1 MGSVLGI
8 NQKSK
13 FSDTKINLKQG
24 SNIIFYTDGVIES
37 FDNNNQQYGEKRL
50 INAISNYHESE
61 KEQILDYIKKDIKK
75 YTGKKDYWDD
85 DITMI
90 GIYLKNLRDKPK

>member
-1 MGSVLGI
+1 M
-8 NQKSK
+8 
-13 FSDTKINLKQG
+13 FRDKINLKQG

-61 KEQILDYIKKDIKK
+61 KEQIQII
-75 YTGKKDYWDD
+75 
-85 DITMI
+85 
-90 GIYLKNLRDKPK
+90 